1 MAMRNDNQQT
11 KKKVRLPLFDIAL
24 LLLIAIAVA
33 AGSYWV
39 TQRDDRET
47 VTVQYA
53 IRFEN
58 VENTYSGAIAEAK
71 ELFSV
76 SGTLMGEVASA
87 RVTRSVEKTFDL
99 HTPYQEN
106 GEYRYTETSSERASS
121 EGSTAMASACDDRS
135 HIDGPASAAAATA
148 TGPAGASVAR
158 AGVEYHRQ
166 DKYAK
171 DDHQKNSKDR
181 PKLRLFSLS
190 GF

>member
-11 KKKVRLPLFDIAL
+11 KKKLRLPLFDIAL

-76 SGTLMGEVASA
+76 SGTLMGEVASV

-99 HTPYQEN
+99 HTPYEEN
-106 GEYRYTETSSERASS
+106 GEYRYTETPSESHS
-121 EGSTAMASACDDRS
+121 DIYLIVTAEAELIGNGYFLHGNRIAAGMTVDAMVVGYTGQGEILSVVVAEVPAQQ
-135 HIDGPASAAAATA
+135 DG
-148 TGPAGASVAR
+148 
-158 AGVEYHRQ
+158 E
-166 DKYAK
+166 
-171 DDHQKNSKDR
+171 
-181 PKLRLFSLS
+181 
-190 GF
+190 